1 MAPDSIGAAS
11 HRGAAWAGAAVPA
24 GVAGTIEAAV
34 ATWVDLRAVTVTAFI
49 AVAFIAVTEG
59 PCGTAEALADTAGA
73 TAAATKLAVP
83 CSGGR
88 ARAAPA
94 AFHKDVA

>member
-1 MAPDSIGAAS
+1 M
-11 HRGAAWAGAAVPA
+11 PA
-24 GVAGTIEAAV
+24 GVAGTIEAEV
-34 ATWVDLRAVTVTAFI
+34 ATWVDLRAVMVTVTAFIAATFTAVAFI

-88 ARAAPA
+88 ARAAPS